1 MTRATVHRADFVDA
15 QRWGAWAEGRALV
28 GELTAR
34 YCEKYDLEI
43 SPPPAKIVDELLTE
57 ILGCQLERA
66 PLRKYVYAET
76 DWIAGKTIVTFNSE
90 TSKIPGV
97 KDAEGV
103 SNVAKL
109 HELIHVMKDEPTDS
123 PNQGV
128 LAGFDAPPRLVC
140 RRGEPTDRSAVVSA
154 REFRAEEGGRAA
166 AISMAY
172 LKRSQSFTR
181 LLKGAGRMANG
192 AAWALLYDLAPELGV
207 NISALVTQL
216 TLEGLIVIE
225 KSGGKQVLH
234 VQPSLIKAAGFET

>member
-1 MTRATVHRADFVDA
+1 
-15 QRWGAWAEGRALV
+15 
-28 GELTAR
+28 
-34 YCEKYDLEI
+34 
-43 SPPPAKIVDELLTE
+43 
-57 ILGCQLERA
+57 
-66 PLRKYVYAET
+66 
-76 DWIAGKTIVTFNSE
+76 
-90 TSKIPGV
+90 
-97 KDAEGV
+97 
-103 SNVAKL
+103 
-109 HELIHVMKDEPTDS
+109 MKDEPTDS